1 MRLPLT
7 INGTDFS
14 ALANKYEYEVGY
26 TTRTGPN
33 GGVMLDGTKVVDI
46 IAYKAVITWP
56 LNDMRDTDLASIQ
69 SACQTAE
76 VTVTFWD
83 TLTNAQR
90 TSTFLPTFSA
100 QKIGILRS
108 TGKWWKG
115 ISLSLEEK

>member
-7 INGTDFS
+7 INGVDFS
-14 ALANKYEYEVGY
+14 LLANKYEYQLGY
-26 TTRTGPN
+26 ITREGSN

-46 IAYKAVITWP
+46 IAYKAKITWP
-56 LNDMRDTDLASIQ
+56 LNDMRDTDLAAIQ
-69 SACQTAE
+69 SACQTPE

-90 TSTFLPTFSA
+90 TSTFIPSFSE

-108 TGKWWKG
+108 PGLWWKG
-115 ISLSLEEK
+115 ISLVLEEK